1 MAEDIERK
9 PTKKVTGVTITRD
22 GDQFVAKWK
31 VPSGATNTSNDDRFT
46 NVKIEWT
53 RVHVFPNNVK
63 DKKWTV
69 NWMTDTSVTES
80 KVTLG
85 LWKGTAKHDKDKP
98 LSRKSYYP
106 FTNSFLG
113 RIDVCLWGHNGYGYG
128 PASWY
133 KYSFD
138 VPRAPQVSWEYDP
151 ATARATV
158 TVKTDEGKDNHERY
172 DTKVWVAIRKQDG
185 TQKELVCW
193 AATRSTNWKYAVD
206 VSPYITNLSQG
217 KYVTVKAAAYARG
230 IAGNNPEPVMSV
242 YAERNIAMPAAG
254 KINGK
259 ITVDRKTQ
267 TGRIKVP
274 VKLGAWTTGVQLQ
287 RRHGP
292 DGSWEDVSGAHDNG
306 DCKALYDSYGAAAPV
321 PGERIWYRLKSTRD
335 NFEVY
340 SAAVRAD
347 ELFTAKSKVAAHD
360 TTLKIASITPNSLGQ
375 LTVVAAWK
383 EKTSNTGTE
392 LSWSTMPNGWNTTDA
407 PSVAQYTGRDEKTK
421 LKGWTTRTMSISGL
435 TSGEKYYVRIRRYRV
450 VGGETYYS
458 PYDIAG
464 MATPAITTSAE
475 DDKCGI
481 IDKRTSFDDKT
492 GTVNVEVLVGYKEN
506 YANTGTELSWSTD
519 AGAWTKTNGDI
530 STATYTQAG
539 SKSTS
544 KAWAKQVWLTITGL
558 VPNTKYYIQAR
569 RYMELDGTTTYS
581 PYSSQASITSESSA
595 DDKCNINSCTSTA
608 NGTGAYLVVF
618 FKEDNVNTGTEI
630 AWSKDEFARR
640 SNEQPSTM
648 QATWSRSSSGNTK
661 FPYKQTAHLRGLD
674 PNTKYYIWAR
684 RYLESGGSTSYG
696 PWSPTYEFKTVDP
709 SVDTVASDK
718 CEILSVTSTGDGTSA
733 TVVVGWREDNANDG
747 TELSWST
754 DSGAWLSNK
763 QPNTMQAT
771 WADSKSRDSAWAKT
785 QTIYLRGLDLGSTYY
800 IRARRYMT
808 EDGSFSPYSS
818 TMTLTTPTVATSSD
832 VRCGIVSCTA
842 GEDGKSAK
850 VVVGWSGDHTGC
862 ELSWSSNPDAWE
874 SNEKPST
881 FEFEWIDEANASD
894 GWSKTSTAYI
904 YGLKEGTTYYV
915 RARTYYGKDRVWSVY
930 TEDVSVTPYSA
941 PSNVILSAPSAVARG
956 QAIELYWTVES
967 EQEQTEWH
975 VHEDGSPNV
984 SLADGEG
991 TLARASITPER
1002 YGDRDSI
1009 SFYVEAGCGGGLTA
1023 SNVVSVGI
1031 ADVPSCDV
1039 YAPTTLTEQPAT
1051 FEAYT
1056 DTPGAMILCTCRSL
1070 GITQARPDGDRD
1082 QMPGYAVWTDS
1093 LTPEWTQTTWGA
1105 TGIYASLQQ
1114 AVADATTAHDAAAA
1128 ALAGMTEGD
1137 EGYEDA
1143 VVAEANAATALA
1155 DAQAA
1160 LSEHPSDGIVYMAQV
1175 EMADDSTF
1183 VDGGTYSVGVRA
1195 VESVAR
1201 LSSPEAQSEFMVAW
1215 AHQAKAPEDIS
1226 VVPNV
1231 ADRSV
1236 TINLHAPEGSTQ
1248 GDVFDIYR
1256 ATPTGHVLVARDL
1269 DLDAT
1274 VTDAYA
1280 PFGRG
1285 ELHYRACL
1293 RTPDGDIEFDDFYY
1307 ELPCGMLRFD
1317 WDGKHVELPFNLVMS
1332 ESYEKGFEA
1341 RGHADG
1347 EEQGYFD
1354 RSVLMTGSFSTD
1366 LVKLRDQEQINLV
1379 RQLGEY
1385 AGAVFCRTNTGMAF
1399 QCNAQVSELS
1409 IPYDTAAVAVQIS
1422 VTGISTTDEFRI
1434 GA

>member
-22 GDQFVAKWK
+22 GGAFVAKWK
-31 VPSGATNTSNDDRFT
+31 VPSGATSTSNDDRFS
-46 NVKIEWT
+46 NIEIEWT
-53 RVHVFPNNVK
+53 RVHPKGNAK
-63 DKKWTV
+63 KEPKWTV
-69 NWMTDTSVTES
+69 NWFIDTSETES
-80 KVTLG
+80 RVTLG
-85 LWKGTAKHDKDKP
+85 LWKGTAKHDEKKP
-98 LSRKSYYP
+98 LKRESYYP
-106 FTNSFLG
+106 CTGAKLA
-113 RIDVCLWGHNGYGYG
+113 RIDVCLWGHNGYGNG
-128 PASWY
+128 PGSWY
-133 KYSFD
+133 MYKFAI
-138 VPRAPQVSWEYDP
+138 PRAPQVSWEYDQES
-151 ATARATV
+151 ARAIV
-158 TVKTDEGKDNHERY
+158 TVKTDEGKDNRERY
-172 DTKVWVAIRKQDG
+172 DTMVKVAIRQQNG
-185 TQKELVCW
+185 KEKVIYGW
-193 AATRSTNWKYAVD
+193 DDVRSTEWKYAVD
-206 VSPYITNLSQG
+206 VSPYITNLQQG
-217 KYVTVKAAAYARG
+217 KYVTVKCWAYARG
-230 IAGNNPEPVMSV
+230 FMGNNPEPNKAV

-306 DCKALYDSYGAAAPV
+306 NCKALYDSYGAAAPV
-321 PGERIWYRLKSTRD
+321 DGERIWYRLKSTRD

-347 ELFTAKSKVAAHD
+347 KLFTAKDTPKCTSDVAIIEVRPGPVSAGVD
-360 TTLKIASITPNSLGQ
+360 VGFIDA
-375 LTVVAAWK
+375 
-383 EKTSNTGTE
+383 TSNSGTELLYSTHPAANFTNDPAERFEVDGTPTAKKKYGGKTYSYRSLALYDLTQETTYYLWARRYKYVGDDKIYSAYSDRFEFRTSGGFGDKTTITKVSPSKDGTSAKITVEWNDKGVLKNGVE
-392 LSWSTMPNGWNTTDA
+392 LSWSESSGAWSSDVEEPSRHNFTTSGKSGKA
-407 PSVAQYTGRDEKTK
+407 TYEIT
-421 LKGWTTRTMSISGL
+421 GL
-435 TSGEKYYVRIRRYRV
+435 TPGKTYYVHSRRWYV
-450 VGGETYYS
+450 EGGTDLYS
-458 PYDIAG
+458 SKYDKRQKF
-464 MATPAITTSAE
+464 TTESAE
-475 DDKCGI
+475 DDTCAIGSIQLNSSGKG
-481 IDKRTSFDDKT
+481 
-492 GTVNVEVLVGYKEN
+492 VVVVVGYKEDN
-506 YANTGTELSWSTD
+506 ANTGTELAWSTHSD
-519 AGAWTKTNGDI
+519 AMK
-530 STATYTQAG
+530 
-539 SKSTS
+539 
-544 KAWAKQVWLTITGL
+544 
-558 VPNTKYYIQAR
+558 
-569 RYMELDGTTTYS
+569 
-581 PYSSQASITSESSA
+581 
-595 DDKCNINSCTSTA
+595 
-608 NGTGAYLVVF
+608 
-618 FKEDNVNTGTEI
+618 
-630 AWSKDEFARR
+630 

-648 QATWSRSSSGNTK
+648 QATWAADKTSQVAGWPKS
-661 FPYKQTAHLRGLD
+661 QTINLYGLEKD
-674 PNTKYYIWAR
+674 TTYYMWAR
-684 RYLESGGSTSYG
+684 RYLDAGGTTTYG
-696 PWSPTYEFKTVDP
+696 AWSKMGSFI
-709 SVDTVASDK
+709 SRSDAVQAGSCGIVSAVPNGK
-718 CEILSVTSTGDGTSA
+718 SAEI
-733 TVVVGWREDNANDG
+733 VVGWTETVANTG
-747 TELSWST
+747 TEISWST
-754 DSGAWLSNK
+754 DKDAWESNA
-763 QPNTMQAT
+763 QPSTLQAT
-771 WADSKSRDSAWAKT
+771 WEDREPASASWKKT
-785 QTIYLRGLDLGSTYY
+785 QKVYLRNLDPGSTYY
-800 IRARRYMT
+800 VKARRYSQ
-808 EDGSFSPYSS
+808 EDGTFGSYSDVV
-818 TMTLTTPTVATSSD
+818 TVSVPSDSSSSD
-832 VRCGIVSCTA
+832 VRCGLVSCEP
-842 GEDGKSAK
+842 GEDGRSAK
-850 VVVGWSGDHTGC
+850 VTVGWAGDHTGC
-862 ELSWSSNPDAWE
+862 ELSWSDNPNAWE
-874 SNEKPST
+874 ANEKPKT
-881 FEFEWIDEANASD
+881 FEFEWIDETSASET
-894 GWSKTSTAYI
+894 WAKTSTAYI
-904 YGLKEGTTYYV
+904 YGLTEGTTYYV
-915 RARTYYGKDRVWSVY
+915 RARSYYGKDKVWSAY
-930 TEDVSVTPYSA
+930 TEGMSVTPYSA
-941 PSNVILSAPSAVARG
+941 PTNVILQGPSAIARG

-1093 LTPEWTQTTWGA
+1093 LTPEWTQTTWGS
-1105 TGIYASLQQ
+1105 TGLRASLQQ
-1114 AVADATTAHDAAAA
+1114 AVADATTAHDAAEAT
-1128 ALAGMTEGD
+1128 LAGMTEGD

-1160 LSEHPSDGIVYMAQV
+1160 LSEHPSDGSVYMAQV

-1215 AHQAKAPEDIS
+1215 AHQANAPDGIS

-1236 TINLHAPEGSTQ
+1236 TINLHAPAGSTQ

-1285 ELHYRACL
+1285 KLHYRACL